1 MGDSAAKPLPS
12 QAAAFATR
20 RPHRALQLR
29 LSRHLRR
36 LHPHLLA
43 PLRFTGD
50 VRCHMVRLPA
60 MVMDTR
66 RGPVGHH
73 LRLRP
78 MDQAAVQVQEGKTD
92 GHRH

>member
-12 QAAAFATR
+12 QATTLATR
-20 RPHRALQLR
+20 RPHHTLQLR
-29 LSRHLRR
+29 LRRHLRR

-43 PLRFTGD
+43 PLRYTGD
-50 VRCHMVRLPA
+50 VRCHMIRLPA
-60 MVMDTR
+60 LVIDAR

-78 MDQAAVQVQEGKTD
+78 MAQAAIQV
-92 GHRH
+92 